1 MGALWPVL
9 PDVVKAGSVW
19 AVGVFVILPPG
30 ASLNIFFCPRH
41 MEMPW
46 LPDCAKYYKKMWYSL
61 FICSAALYV
70 CRQTG
75 TAREGRYWLNYDR
88 HLFMGCFN
96 HVCLLRQDQLTL
108 IRRVYTRHV
117 LMLALLCTVY
127 GRQTVYCMFPLH
139 LPKGDGGDALLF
151 PATAAAVLR
160 CDCCALEAVCLS
172 HCFARSAADLCRR
185 WRHAVI
191 WLWCVCV
198 FVCRQCA
205 AGWWSTT
212 WRRRRSSRAAPS
224 SPASSR
230 SRSAAAVSR
239 RLFATRFLGDDVILL
254 YMYDVTK
261 TRVES
266 VCSRMEMYQLGLR
279 K

>member
-1 MGALWPVL
+1 MFWCWPFYAPFMAGRRFIACFYCTSCLRVTAATRCCSPQRVL
-9 PDVVKAGSVW
+9 PSLVATAVHSRPSVC
-19 AVGVFVILPPG
+19 LT
-30 ASLNIFFCPRH
+30 ASLALRR
-41 MEMPW
+41 
-46 LPDCAKYYKKMWYSL
+46 
-61 FICSAALYV
+61 ICV
-70 CRQTG
+70 
-75 TAREGRYWLNYDR
+75 
-88 HLFMGCFN
+88 
-96 HVCLLRQDQLTL
+96 
-108 IRRVYTRHV
+108 
-117 LMLALLCTVY
+117 
-127 GRQTVYCMFPLH
+127 
-139 LPKGDGGDALLF
+139 DAD
-151 PATAAAVLR
+151 VM
-160 CDCCALEAVCLS
+160 
-172 HCFARSAADLCRR
+172 R
-185 WRHAVI
+185 W

>member
-1 MGALWPVL
+1 MAGRRFIACFYCTSCLRVTAATRCCSPQRVL
-9 PDVVKAGSVW
+9 PSLVATAVHSTPSVW
-19 AVGVFVILPPG
+19 
-30 ASLNIFFCPRH
+30 
-41 MEMPW
+41 
-46 LPDCAKYYKKMWYSL
+46 
-61 FICSAALYV
+61 
-70 CRQTG
+70 
-75 TAREGRYWLNYDR
+75 
-88 HLFMGCFN
+88 
-96 HVCLLRQDQLTL
+96 
-108 IRRVYTRHV
+108 
-117 LMLALLCTVY
+117 
-127 GRQTVYCMFPLH
+127 
-139 LPKGDGGDALLF
+139 
-151 PATAAAVLR
+151 
-160 CDCCALEAVCLS
+160 S